1 MQTNVA
7 SGSNLALTQYSV
19 ALTAQLL
26 RAPGNV
32 NALTGPA
39 PKQSDAEAAIK
50 LQTEPGMPFV
60 RISDL
65 GVTANGGG
73 DTVTV
78 DAFDVTGGKPIMG
91 DRNAEGRGQKLSSS
105 SFSAKIDLATFNVD
119 AGGKM
124 SRQRTRHDLRRIA
137 KAEIA
142 AYFPRFVWQRTLV
155 HTAGTRGSQSG
166 ASWDVPLTSDAD
178 FSEIMVNTVKAPTY
192 NRHLV
197 VNAGSLTRGGLQLA
211 SLATTDVWKLSVLDD
226 LAFFL
231 DSQETR
237 LPPPRITG
245 DKQAYDAPLKGI
257 LMLSPGAYNSLITDI
272 SSSTSNLRAYQAAV
286 TDRQKY
292 ASDHPLFM
300 GEVGIWRGVLV
311 KKMDYSILFNA
322 ADSYQYI
329 TVANRLTET
338 ETAGTVPALGGAGA
352 FVAERGILLGAQA
365 LARCEGASSS
375 GVQATII
382 ENTYNAGRNYEYLGE
397 FMGGEMKFR
406 FSMPN
411 TNGDKEPTDYGV
423 YVIDAAAPKKF

>member
-39 PKQSDAEAAIK
+39 PKQSDAEATIK

-60 RISDL
+60 RVADL
-65 GVTANGGG
+65 STDKGDKVTI
-73 DTVTV
+73 
-78 DAFDVTGGKPIMG
+78 DAFDVVGGKPIMG

-105 SFSAKIDLATFNVD
+105 SFECKIDLATFNVD

-137 KAEIA
+137 KAELA
-142 AYFPRFVWQRTLV
+142 AYFPRFVWQRALV
-155 HTAGTRGSQSG
+155 HTAGARGSQSG
-166 ASWDVPLTSDAD
+166 TSWDVPLSTDAD
-178 FSEIMVNTVKAPTY
+178 YADIMVNTVKAPTY

-211 SLATTDVWKLSVLDD
+211 SMATTDVWKLSVLDD

-245 DKQAYDAPLKGI
+245 DKQAYDSPIKGI
-257 LMLSPGAYNSLITDI
+257 LMLPPGSYNSLLTDI
-272 SSSTSNLRAYQAAV
+272 SSSTSNLRAYQAAA
-286 TDRQKY
+286 TERAKH
-292 ASDHPLFM
+292 AGDHPIFM
-300 GEVGIWRGVLV
+300 GEVGIWRGICV
-311 KKMDYSILFNA
+311 KKIDYSILFNA
-322 ADSYQYI
+322 SDSYQYI

-338 ETAGTVPALGGAGA
+338 ETAGTVSAALSTTH
-352 FVAERGILLGAQA
+352 VAERGILLGAQA
-365 LARCEGASSS
+365 LARAEGASNS
-375 GVQATII
+375 GVQAAVI

-406 FSMPN
+406 FQMPN
-411 TNGDKEPTDYGV
+411 TDGNKEYTDYGV
-423 YVIDAAAPKKF
+423 YVIDAAAVKRT

>member
-39 PKQSDAEAAIK
+39 PKQADAEAAIK

-65 GVTANGGG
+65 GVSANGGG

-124 SRQRTRHDLRRIA
+124 SRQRTRHDLRRLA

-142 AYFPRFVWQRTLV
+142 AYFPRFVWQRALV
-155 HTAGTRGSQSG
+155 HVAGARGSQAG

-178 FSEIMVNTVKAPTY
+178 FAEIMVNTVKAPTY

-237 LPPPRITG
+237 LPPPRVTG

-272 SSSTSNLRAYQAAV
+272 SSTTSNLRAYQSAV
-286 TDRQKY
+286 TDRAKY

-311 KKMDYSILFNA
+311 KKMDYSI
-322 ADSYQYI
+322 SSTPRTPTSTSPWP
-329 TVANRLTET
+329 TV
-338 ETAGTVPALGGAGA
+338 
-352 FVAERGILLGAQA
+352 
-365 LARCEGASSS
+365 
-375 GVQATII
+375 
-382 ENTYNAGRNYEYLGE
+382 
-397 FMGGEMKFR
+397 
-406 FSMPN
+406 
-411 TNGDKEPTDYGV
+411 
-423 YVIDAAAPKKF
+423 

>member
-7 SGSNLALTQYSV
+7 TGSNLALTQYSV

-32 NALTGPA
+32 NSLTGPA
-39 PKQSDAEAAIK
+39 PKQSDAEATIK
-50 LQTEPGMPFV
+50 LQTDPGMPFV
-60 RISDL
+60 RVTDL
-65 GVTANGGG
+65 GDLKG
-73 DTVTV
+73 DKVTV
-78 DAFDVTGGKPIMG
+78 DAFDVVGGKPIMG

-105 SFSAKIDLATFNVD
+105 SFSALIDLATFNVD

-142 AYFPRFVWQRTLV
+142 AYFPRFVWQRALV
-155 HTAGTRGSQSG
+155 HVAGARGSQAG
-166 ASWDVPLTSDAD
+166 ASWDVPLSTDAD
-178 FSEIMVNTVKAPTY
+178 YADIMVNTVKAPTY

-211 SLATTDVWKLSVLDD
+211 SLATTDLWKLSVLDD

-245 DKQAYDAPLKGI
+245 DKQGYDSPLKGI
-257 LMLSPGAYNSLITDI
+257 LMLPPGSYNSLITDI
-272 SSSTSNLRAYQAAV
+272 SSTTSNLRAYQAAV
-286 TDRQKY
+286 SERAKH
-292 ASDHPLFM
+292 AADHPLFM
-300 GEVGIWRGVLV
+300 GEVGIWRGILV
-311 KKMDYSILFNA
+311 KKIDYSILHNASDSFN
-322 ADSYQYI
+322 YI

-338 ETAGTVPALGGAGA
+338 ETAGTVSASLSTTH
-352 FVAERGILLGAQA
+352 VAERGILLGAQA
-365 LARCEGASSS
+365 LARCEGASNS
-375 GVQATII
+375 GVQAAII

-397 FMGGEMKFR
+397 FMGGEAKFR

-411 TNGDKEPTDYGV
+411 TSGDKEPTDYGV
-423 YVIDAAAPKKF
+423 YVIDAAAVKRS